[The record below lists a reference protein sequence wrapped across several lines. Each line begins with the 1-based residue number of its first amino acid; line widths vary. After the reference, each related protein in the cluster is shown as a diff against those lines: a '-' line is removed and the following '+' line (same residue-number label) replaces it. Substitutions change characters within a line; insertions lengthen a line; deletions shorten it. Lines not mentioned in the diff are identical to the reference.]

1 MRLNFKKLFTVSFSG
16 VFIFLFL
23 FSHYQA
29 SYKVYA
35 ANGTDFTPS
44 PSPVIVEQFTG
55 GWCGYCPYASAGM
68 HYSELMLNQ
77 TDLIF
82 VHLAYHQGD
91 SLANSDTDKR
101 CEYYSVTSFPSVIVG
116 GLDIIAGVPTN
127 GQYLD
132 FDQYVAAILECDN
145 SRRTLADM
153 QLTADFDAH
162 SFNLKIKARE
172 DFGKRNI
179 NVVAT
184 IYQDWVITEQKN
196 GEYLNRHVVRNMPY
210 GVSGKP
216 VRLKADQ
223 IYEEDRKFVLTT
235 RAAVQCGI
243 IVFLQDQDTKEI
255 VGSSLFKFSNEKPAM
270 FYWNVPDMGLQQKHT
285 SLDTMT
291 YKVNNTR
298 NLKKLVVQLRT
309 ASDYYTIEAAKLP
322 DSIKDNATIEFHQRK
337 NEIIV
342 TFDEPFT
349 GSGDL
354 FDLLVNFKKDTGDG
368 GVSFK
373 IIQFSASDP
382 DNNIVPFELI
392 DLSFFSLIQVVPNN
406 YDLDNNGSIDDSDV
420 IFLGKSFGTMRGD
433 KGFLKQGDFND
444 DRRIDL
450 LDINHLMMNEDWRI
464 RQLFD

>member
-29 SYKVYA
+29 PYKVYA

-44 PSPVIVEQFTG
+44 PSPVIVERFTG
-55 GWCGYCPYASAGM
+55 GWCGACPYASAGM
-68 HYSELMLNQ
+68 DYCDLVLNQ
-77 TDLIF
+77 TEDVF
-82 VHLAYHQGD
+82 VPLSYHYRD
-91 SLANSDTDKR
+91 SLASADTEKR
-101 CEYYSVTSFPSVIVG
+101 CEYYSVNSFPSVVVGGIDLIVG
-116 GLDIIAGVPTN
+116 VPN
-127 GQYLD
+127 DGQYID
-132 FDQYVAAILECDN
+132 FDQYVEAILEADN
-145 SRRTLADM
+145 ARRDVADI

-162 SFNLKIKARE
+162 SFSLKIKARE

-179 NVVAT
+179 NMIAA

-235 RAAVQCGI
+235 KAAVQCGVV
-243 IVFLQDQDTKEI
+243 VFLQDQETKEI
-255 VGSSLFKFSNEKPAM
+255 VGSALYKFSNENPAL
-270 FYWNVPDMGLQQKHT
+270 FYWNVPQMGLQQKHT

-298 NLKKLVVQLRT
+298 NLKRLVVRLW
-309 ASDYYTIEAAKLP
+309 AANDYYTIEAAKLP
-322 DSIKDNATIEFHQRK
+322 DSIKNNATIEFHQRK
-337 NEIIV
+337 GEIVV
-342 TFDEPFT
+342 TFDRPFS

-354 FDLLVNFKKDTGDG
+354 FDLLVNFKKDTGEG
-368 GVSFK
+368 GVVFK
-373 IIQFSASDP
+373 IVQFSASDP

-392 DLSFFSLIQVVPNN
+392 DLSFFSGVQVVPNI
-406 YDLDNNGSIDDSDV
+406 YDLDNNGSVDDSDV
-420 IFLGKSFGTMRGD
+420 IFLGKSFGTLRGD